1 MAMSLLPLFIFYLIA
16 FFAGVVFGSLAL
28 VPPLIIMCFGIPCTM
43 ELNQKGVLK
52 SCVPM
57 VHCIVSLV
65 VLFSI
70 FTVATWACY
79 NFLLKGFGGYI
90 AGILVTVIVGLYRCN
105 KNRANLAD
113 RWRDPGKYSEP
124 KLLIK
129 ASQLFLVDSQA
140 PGAPAEPDLF
150 SAVLRR
156 LDYRDTIN

>member
-1 MAMSLLPLFIFYLIA
+1 
-16 FFAGVVFGSLAL
+16 
-28 VPPLIIMCFGIPCTM
+28 
-43 ELNQKGVLK
+43 
-52 SCVPM
+52 
-57 VHCIVSLV
+57 
-65 VLFSI
+65 
-70 FTVATWACY
+70 
-79 NFLLKGFGGYI
+79 
-90 AGILVTVIVGLYRCN
+90 VIVGLYRCN

-129 ASQLFLVDSQA
+129 ASQLFLVDSQT